1 MKKKGDIVGFAKIK
15 KPDLFEESTSQTIA
29 SDLKS
34 LLSTIKGRTILMK
47 NSIDPSNPLQS
58 HFDEIL
64 TCIDESSDITN
75 LLADTSSH

>member
-1 MKKKGDIVGFAKIK
+1 MGYAEKKI
-15 KPDLFEESTSQTIA
+15 PDLFVESTSQIIA

-34 LLSTIKGRTILMK
+34 LLSTIKGRTILLK
-47 NSIDPSNPLQS
+47 NSVAPSNPMQS

-75 LLADTSSH
+75 LLDDSSSH

>member
-1 MKKKGDIVGFAKIK
+1 MGFAEVK
-15 KPDLFEESTSQTIA
+15 KPELFEESNSHIIA

-47 NSIDPSNPLQS
+47 NSVDPSNPMQS

-75 LLADTSSH
+75 LLDGTSYH

>member
-1 MKKKGDIVGFAKIK
+1 MGYPEEK
-15 KPDLFEESTSQTIA
+15 KPNLFVESPSQIIA

-47 NSIDPSNPLQS
+47 NSIDPSNPMQS

-64 TCIDESSDITN
+64 TCLDESSDITN
-75 LLADTSSH
+75 LLDGTSSH